1 MDSGSN
7 PKSILMH
14 HHEKVEPKKPEHSLM
29 PLGEKGLHW
38 DEDTIAE
45 HDKER
50 GGKQKIEE
58 PKTPY
63 NYGSDV
69 RERGLD
75 RGITKKRKT

>member
-1 MDSGSN
+1 
-7 PKSILMH
+7 
-14 HHEKVEPKKPEHSLM
+14 M